1 MNTSDDSYKYDPSF
15 NASNF
20 LNASATPD
28 TLANERKM
36 HQFKLILIGDV
47 CVGKSCIMRR
57 YIENAFAKDYKAN
70 IGVEYRVK
78 SLVLD
83 GKTGA
88 DLQIWDTAG
97 QERYKT
103 ITKQYYK
110 GSNGILLVYD
120 ITDRKTFSNLNFW
133 IDDIKVDGPAD
144 LVFIL
149 IGNKLDLVDQ
159 RKVSTEE
166 GENFAKKNGFLF
178 KEVSALNG
186 DNITLAFEIISRDLV
201 RKRQEEDTANLNVQ
215 EKGGKTAKMTFQDI
229 KTKKLK
235 SIENISSH
243 EKKKEGGCC

>member
-1 MNTSDDSYKYDPSF
+1 MNTSDDSFKYDPSF

-20 LNASATPD
+20 LNASLTPD

-57 YIENAFAKDYKAN
+57 YIENTFVRDYKAN

-133 IDDIKVDGPAD
+133 INDIKTDGPD
-144 LVFIL
+144 NLVFII
-149 IGNKLDLVDQ
+149 IGNKSDLVEQ

-166 GENFAKKNGFLF
+166 GENFAKKHGFLF

-186 DNITLAFEIISRDLV
+186 DNITLVFEILSRDLI
-201 RKRQEEDTANLNVQ
+201 RKKQEEAAANMNAN
-215 EKGGKTAKMTFQDI
+215 EGSGKDP
-229 KTKKLK
+229 
-235 SIENISSH
+235 
-243 EKKKEGGCC
+243 

>member
-1 MNTSDDSYKYDPSF
+1 MNTSDDSFKYDPSF

-20 LNASATPD
+20 LNASVTPD

-47 CVGKSCIMRR
+47 FVGKSSIMRR
-57 YIENAFAKDYKAN
+57 YIENSFVNEYKAN
-70 IGVEYRVK
+70 IGVEYKVK

-83 GKTGA
+83 SKTGA

-110 GSNGILLVYD
+110 GANGILLIYD
-120 ITDRKTFSNLNFW
+120 ITDRKSFSNLNFW
-133 IDDIKVDGPAD
+133 IDDITMDGPD
-144 LVFIL
+144 NLVFII
-149 IGNKLDLVDQ
+149 IGNKSDMVDQ

-166 GENFAKKNGFLF
+166 GENFAKKHGFLF

-186 DNITLAFEIISRDLV
+186 DNITLVFEILSRDLI
-201 RKRQEEDTANLNVQ
+201 KKKQEEALANMDTN
-215 EKGGKTAKMTFQDI
+215 ED
-229 KTKKLK
+229 TKKDTK
-235 SIENISSH
+235 MAYFQEISSNNQ
-243 EKKKEGGCC
+243 KKGGGCC

>member
-1 MNTSDDSYKYDPSF
+1 
-15 NASNF
+15 
-20 LNASATPD
+20 
-28 TLANERKM
+28 M

-47 CVGKSCIMRR
+47 CVGKSSIMRR
-57 YIENAFAKDYKAN
+57 YIENSFTKDYRAN
-70 IGVEYRVK
+70 IGVEFKVK

-83 GKTGA
+83 SKTGA

-133 IDDIKVDGPAD
+133 IDDIKMDGPEN
-144 LVFIL
+144 LVFII
-149 IGNKLDLVDQ
+149 IGNKSDMVDQ

-186 DNITLAFEIISRDLV
+186 DNISLVFEILSRDLI
-201 RKRQEEDTANLNVQ
+201 RKKQETAVENANVN
-215 EKGGKTAKMTFQDI
+215 EGVKRES
-229 KTKKLK
+229 KLAHFG
-235 SIENISSH
+235 EISSNKN
-243 EKKKEGGCC
+243 KKGGCC

>member
-1 MNTSDDSYKYDPSF
+1 MNISDDSLKYDPSF

-20 LNASATPD
+20 LNASVTPD
-28 TLANERKM
+28 TLANDRTM

-47 CVGKSCIMRR
+47 CVGKSSIMRR
-57 YIENAFAKDYKAN
+57 YIENSFTKDYRAN
-70 IGVEYRVK
+70 IGVEFKVK

-83 GKTGA
+83 SKTGA

-133 IDDIKVDGPAD
+133 IDDIKMDGPEN
-144 LVFIL
+144 LVFII
-149 IGNKLDLVDQ
+149 IGNKSDMVDQ

-186 DNITLAFEIISRDLV
+186 DNISLVFEILSRDLI
-201 RKRQEEDTANLNVQ
+201 RKKQEIAVENANMNEGVKR
-215 EKGGKTAKMTFQDI
+215 ES
-229 KTKKLK
+229 KLAHFG
-235 SIENISSH
+235 EISSNKN
-243 EKKKEGGCC
+243 KKGGCC

>member
-1 MNTSDDSYKYDPSF
+1 MNISDDSLKYDPSF

-20 LNASATPD
+20 LNASVTPD
-28 TLANERKM
+28 TLANDRTM

-47 CVGKSCIMRR
+47 CVGKSSIMRR
-57 YIENAFAKDYKAN
+57 YIENSFTKDYRAN
-70 IGVEYRVK
+70 IGVEFKVK

-83 GKTGA
+83 SKTGA

-133 IDDIKVDGPAD
+133 IDDIKMDGPEN
-144 LVFIL
+144 LVFII
-149 IGNKLDLVDQ
+149 IGNKSDMVDQ

-186 DNITLAFEIISRDLV
+186 DNISLVFEILSRDLI
-201 RKRQEEDTANLNVQ
+201 RKKQEIAVENANVNEGVKR
-215 EKGGKTAKMTFQDI
+215 ES
-229 KTKKLK
+229 KLAHFG
-235 SIENISSH
+235 EISSNKN
-243 EKKKEGGCC
+243 KKGGCC

>member
-1 MNTSDDSYKYDPSF
+1 MNTSDDSFKYDPSF

-20 LNASATPD
+20 LNASVTPD
-28 TLANERKM
+28 TLANDRTM

-47 CVGKSCIMRR
+47 CVGKSSIMRR
-57 YIENAFAKDYKAN
+57 YIENTFVRDYRAN
-70 IGVEYRVK
+70 IGVEFKVK

-83 GKTGA
+83 SKTGA

-120 ITDRKTFSNLNFW
+120 ITERKTFSNLNFW
-133 IDDIKVDGPAD
+133 IDDIKMDGPEN
-144 LVFIL
+144 LVFII
-149 IGNKLDLVDQ
+149 IGNKSDMVDK

-186 DNITLAFEIISRDLV
+186 DNISLVFEILSRDLI
-201 RKRQEEDTANLNVQ
+201 RKKQEQAVENANVNEGVKRESKLAYFEGISSNKN
-215 EKGGKTAKMTFQDI
+215 EKGG
-229 KTKKLK
+229 
-235 SIENISSH
+235 
-243 EKKKEGGCC
+243 CC